1 MISTAELANT
11 EFEGIT
17 LPDPYGDFLG
27 EIPNDASMSIWG
39 PPGSGKSTFAIALA
53 LILADKVGKGIYCSS
68 EEGPGPSMKSKIKR
82 LKAEHDNVLV
92 SDYEG
97 IERLKSAVEFSHSN
111 FVVVDSISKS
121 AITVAEFEEFLDW
134 CKKQDVISIFI
145 LHTTKEGT
153 YKGHTEFIHNPDIEI
168 KVEDGLAKID
178 NKNRFQETP
187 REMEVEF
194 ERDAADGRRQ
204 TADDSSRKNPEED
217 ERYRNRVIIE
227 HFQLDTYRDADFD
240 YFKKWL
246 KENYPDRKDEASEIW
261 DTPKYGYDRPDPK
274 ADRENPTTAGS
285 DLVGIPFIE
294 NPGKELRENRG
305 VKPDEIYQMV
315 TDMIINTIEDKGH
328 LPWQMAWDDSS
339 LSGGKTAT
347 NFVSGNAY
355 RGINFFMLNFRQ
367 VINDDGELTLEMIN
381 FDNPYFLTFNQVD
394 DLGGKVKEDSR
405 GQKVIYFTKLYKI
418 EQEDPE
424 IDFGTYSLDEMIEFV
439 KENYDDINRT
449 GGRSPEQVAKSK
461 YIPILKYYNVFH
473 ASDIEGIDWGELPKN
488 ENADKST
495 ELKIKVAKAIYDH
508 YPNAPEIKHTEPRA
522 YYQPDMDFI
531 NMPPLDRFDEEQFYH
546 TTLFHEAV
554 HSTGHKSRLDRNL
567 KGGKTKA
574 LYAKEELIAEMGAV
588 YLCSESGILFK
599 TLDNSAKYLQS
610 WNKRLVGKMKDDNR
624 FFFRA
629 ASRAQAAADHI
640 LDRNEDGVPAYRADV
655 SLDNRENPTT
665 DTQCLVSAKAQTNEE
680 KNGIEIQFSDAP
692 PKWVR
697 DQLTDNGFTF
707 YNPNDGESF
716 WAAEKTS
723 KRKQVIESIAGDLDQ
738 AVVKWKPKT
747 DKQPDTTQ
755 PTSSEASA
763 QEGEN
768 TETDNAQVKTD
779 SVDVEV
785 KHVLGNK
792 TTVDFKADGSI
803 QEQGRYAIVE
813 AADLIP
819 SHNKDCTP
827 NSAHKISKGQP
838 RDRSLDALCSQP
850 KFIAQNL
857 NPTSITRGNLAFN
870 GAPTTLPDIQHIQGN
885 GRGIALEI
893 VYDEHPQNAKKYVN
907 YLEDNAADWGFTKS
921 EIEEFKQ
928 PVLIRI
934 LDVSKDRA
942 IELGNVVDTS
952 QAKMSKVDQGK
963 AYIRNLPKDQKQV
976 IGNLI
981 NNSSGET
988 LGEVINDVGLRIMD
1002 QFEDLDRQGL
1012 VEENSLTSE
1021 GKDFLRSVFAG
1032 LVFDSDENKQA
1043 LQHFMNLKHTQKA
1056 GLQRAYGNIIPFID
1070 TDADLTPTI
1079 QKAVEIT
1086 AQVQQKDGI
1095 DTVRDFMSQS
1105 DAFSGANKD
1114 EFSEQQAQLARFL
1127 LDADTQKAI
1136 RNGFRMYQYKING
1149 KEDLFNPIEK
1159 VSPEKAFK
1167 DAFVER
1173 IRINPDGEQ
1182 VKLQAVSEFDTG
1194 EIIRDFYDTDKYEV
1208 VGTKDDNYIIKNTRT
1223 GKKENIAPD
1232 VRRFVPD
1239 RSETPTMELFDDF
1252 RTNPKDPLV
1261 YIGFTERI
1269 HIDTGNGMKALKGE
1283 FPTFLSDNKLYIV
1296 PPDKVEQVSGV
1307 VEEQDAIEGFEE
1319 WHNYDADDT
1328 DFAID
1333 WPEDAPAEP
1342 IGTASKIWYGS
1353 DKIMQEGDQEGMFN
1367 YYVHEF
1373 DAGKRPAVVK
1383 GDIMIVG
1390 NIDWNKRGLLN

>member
-187 REMEVEF
+187 REMEVVF
-194 ERDAADGRRQ
+194 ERGEA
-204 TADDSSRKNPEED
+204 RKNSNENNSNAN
-217 ERYRNRVIIE
+217 ERHDNLVIKE
-227 HFQLDTYRDADFD
+227 HFHREAGRNAEFD
-240 YFKKWL
+240 YFERWL
-246 KENYPDRKDEASEIW
+246 AEHYPERKDDAQDIW
-261 DTPKYGYDRPDPK
+261 DTPKYGSDRPEPK
-274 ADRENPTTAGS
+274 DKRENPA
-285 DLVGIPFIE
+285 
-294 NPGKELRENRG
+294 
-305 VKPDEIYQMV
+305 
-315 TDMIINTIEDKGH
+315 
-328 LPWQMAWDDSS
+328 
-339 LSGGKTAT
+339 
-347 NFVSGNAY
+347 
-355 RGINFFMLNFRQ
+355 
-367 VINDDGELTLEMIN
+367 
-381 FDNPYFLTFNQVD
+381 
-394 DLGGKVKEDSR
+394 
-405 GQKVIYFTKLYKI
+405 
-418 EQEDPE
+418 
-424 IDFGTYSLDEMIEFV
+424 
-439 KENYDDINRT
+439 
-449 GGRSPEQVAKSK
+449 
-461 YIPILKYYNVFH
+461 
-473 ASDIEGIDWGELPKN
+473 
-488 ENADKST
+488 
-495 ELKIKVAKAIYDH
+495 
-508 YPNAPEIKHTEPRA
+508 
-522 YYQPDMDFI
+522 
-531 NMPPLDRFDEEQFYH
+531 
-546 TTLFHEAV
+546 
-554 HSTGHKSRLDRNL
+554 
-567 KGGKTKA
+567 
-574 LYAKEELIAEMGAV
+574 
-588 YLCSESGILFK
+588 
-599 TLDNSAKYLQS
+599 
-610 WNKRLVGKMKDDNR
+610 
-624 FFFRA
+624 
-629 ASRAQAAADHI
+629 
-640 LDRNEDGVPAYRADV
+640 
-655 SLDNRENPTT
+655 T

-692 PKWVR
+692 PKWIR
-697 DQLTDNGFTF
+697 DQLKENGFTF

-716 WAAEKTS
+716 WAAEKTA
-723 KRKQVIESIAGDLDQ
+723 KRKKIIESIAGDLDQ
-738 AVVKWKPKT
+738 AIVSWKPKT
-747 DKQPDTTQ
+747 SNQSDEQSKDTDEKELETKTEKESADEAAEEQ
-755 PTSSEASA
+755 KEKSSL
-763 QEGEN
+763 
-768 TETDNAQVKTD
+768 DI
-779 SVDVEV
+779 EV
-785 KHVLGNK
+785 PHILGNK

-893 VYDEHPQNAKKYVN
+893 AYDEHPQNAKKYAN

-921 EIEEFKQ
+921 EIEQFAQ

-934 LDVSKDRA
+934 LDVSNNRA

-963 AYIRNLPKDQKQV
+963 AYIRNLPKDQKQAV
-976 IGNLI
+976 GNLI

-1002 QFEDLDRQGL
+1002 QFKDLDRQGL

-1070 TDADLTPTI
+1070 TNADLTATI

-1114 EFSEQQAQLARFL
+1114 EFSEQQAQLAQFL

-1252 RTNPKDPLV
+1252 RKNPKDPLV

-1269 HIDTGNGMKALKGE
+1269 YIDTGDEIKSLEGE
-1283 FPTFLSDNKLYIV
+1283 FPTFLSEDKLFIV
-1296 PPDKVEQVSGV
+1296 PGYRVEKAVNAV
-1307 VEEQDAIEGFEE
+1307 DDEEAVEGFEE
-1319 WHNYDADDT
+1319 WHNYEADEQ
-1328 DFAID
+1328 DFAIE
-1333 WPEDAPAEP
+1333 WPDDEPEP

-1353 DKIMQEGDQEGMFN
+1353 DKIIREGDAKGELN
-1367 YYVHEF
+1367 YYVHDF
-1373 DAGKRPAVVK
+1373 DAGERPTVVK